1 MNDTQLFERYDWT
14 VDPADKNE
22 RIDKFIT
29 LQNEDWSR
37 SQVQAWV
44 KEGRVTV
51 NGEPIKNNY
60 KLQAEDEVTLR
71 VPPPKEM
78 AIQPEEM
85 SLDIVYEDSD
95 VVVVN
100 KPRGLVVHPAPGHY
114 SGTLVN
120 GLLAH
125 CKDLSGINGV
135 LRPGIV
141 HRIDKDTSGLLMV
154 AKNDKAHMGL
164 AEQLKAHT
172 VNRKYVA
179 LVHGVIPHEMGTIE
193 APIGRDPKN
202 RQQMAVVF
210 ENSKPAVTHF
220 IVLERFKEYTLVELK
235 LETGRTHQIRVHM
248 KYIDYPLAGDP
259 KYGPKNTLELDGQ
272 ALHAKTL
279 GFIHPRTGEQLEFE
293 APMPKEMLD
302 VIEVLRQA

>member
-1 MNDTQLFERYDWT
+1 MNDTQLFERYDWNVEPEDAT
-14 VDPADKNE
+14 E
-22 RIDKFIT
+22 RIDKYIT

-37 SQVQAWV
+37 SQVQAWI

-51 NGEPIKNNY
+51 NGEPIKSNY

-78 AIQPEEM
+78 AIQPEPMPLE
-85 SLDIVYEDSD
+85 IVYEDSD

-164 AEQLKAHT
+164 AEQLKEHT
-172 VNRKYVA
+172 VNRTYVA
-179 LVHGVIPHEMGTIE
+179 IVHGVIPHEMGTID

-210 ENSKPAVTHF
+210 ENSKLTITHF

-248 KYIDYPLAGDP
+248 KYIGYPLAGDP
-259 KYGPKNTLELDGQ
+259 KYGPKNTLEIDGQ

-279 GFIHPRTGEQLEFE
+279 GFTHPRTQERLEFE
-293 APMPKEMLD
+293 ADMPADLTD
-302 VIEVLRQA
+302 IVNFLRQA